1 MNTCIK
7 CLRPLI
13 GRQSKYCTHCIN
25 ADRNNNRS
33 RRDKREEMFCSV
45 DTEGVEI
52 DGIMRTVSVSYGRED
67 GTSDSLSA
75 PDGEWLTGQETL
87 EWLIDYLTGVYTDA
101 NGVQWKQ
108 ALVAFHF
115 GYDTAVIAKDFTED
129 LTLIYKA
136 TARNRNLLCNTAHT
150 DDEEC
155 LRLHR
160 YDKHLQQ
167 LIITEGG
174 EGDVLTWHAPSQIAI
189 ATSAKRRFYA
199 ELRPLGDR
207 MEGNRRLDI
216 HDTGTAFTGGL
227 LSVIDQWQP
236 ELSPEQHAA
245 IEWGKA
251 SRRNSFDAAD
261 ILQIEKYSEAECI
274 AHARVCRKLLDAV
287 RDAGHI
293 PLKPSHLFGSGSIAS
308 AALDYYGVATRK
320 LTMTCGHMVRGLE
333 VDQLPTMTY
342 FGGLI
347 ETPVLGQLDEPVDEA
362 DINSAYPSHMLSL
375 PCMREGHGKWVSR
388 PGASISTAPSG
399 SLGYVLA
406 SWDVQTPS
414 TPPFLVRTREGL
426 VRQPL
431 TGSKVWVSLPEY
443 ETAVAQFPDGVI
455 AHHVVYYEQ
464 ECECVNPLLFLA
476 DLYNKRA
483 DIKAAMGLLERPD
496 KSHVTDPEWML
507 LNCQQLAIKLVI
519 NSIYGKFAQRRPALG
534 RFTNMHYASH
544 ITGST
549 RAQVRRESWLRESQ
563 GGTVVYTHTDSVLSI
578 GGTPVHGGSAL
589 GAWGLEKRS
598 FGFTI
603 VQPGLAVSIGGGK
616 TASRGCGK
624 NEFRVGVEAWLEIAD
639 LTRPPR
645 TWPSIPIQ
653 RTFMLG
659 RRLAIHEGHPELA
672 GNFVRRDFN
681 PGFTSQKRNLD
692 AARTLPGNPRAW
704 LIPPCPIV
712 YADDIATFEDIRSFE
727 TELSRLIAAGA
738 FDDDGV

>member
-1 MNTCIK
+1 MKQCIK

-13 GRQSKYCTHCIN
+13 GRQSKYCTTCIN
-25 ADRNNNRS
+25 ADKNNNRS
-33 RRDKREEMFCSV
+33 RRDKREEMFVSI

-75 PDGEWLTGQETL
+75 PPGEWLTGQETL
-87 EWLIDYLTGVYTDA
+87 GWLIDYVTGVHTDA
-101 NGVQWKQ
+101 AGVQWKQ
-108 ALVAFHF
+108 AHVAFHF
-115 GYDTAVIAKDFTED
+115 GYDTAVISKDFTTD

-136 TARNRNLLCNTAHT
+136 TARNRNLLCNTTHK

-155 LRLHR
+155 FRLHR
-160 YDKHLQQ
+160 YDEHLQQ

-174 EGDVLTWHAPSQIAI
+174 ENDVIAWHAPSQIGI
-189 ATSAKRRFYA
+189 ATSTKRRFYA

-236 ELSPEQHAA
+236 ELTDAQKAA

-251 SRRNSFDAAD
+251 SRKNSFDAAD
-261 ILQIEKYSEAECI
+261 ITQIEEYSEAECV
-274 AHARVCRKLLDAV
+274 AHARTCRKLLDAV

-293 PLKPSHLFGSGSIAS
+293 PMKPSHLFGSGSIAS
-308 AALDYYGVATRK
+308 AALDYYDVATRRK
-320 LTMTCGHMVRGLE
+320 TLTCDHMVRGLE

-347 ETPVLGQLDEPVDEA
+347 ETPVLGQLDVPVDEA

-375 PCMREGHGKWVSR
+375 PCMREGHGKWLSR
-388 PGASISTAPSG
+388 PGSRLSEALSG

-431 TGSKVWVSLPEY
+431 TGSRVWVTLPEY
-443 ETAVAQFPDGVI
+443 EAAAERFPENVT
-455 AHHVVYYEQ
+455 AHHVAFYVQ
-464 ECECVNPLLFLA
+464 ECECANPLLFLS
-476 DLYNKRA
+476 DLYDKRA
-483 DIKAAMGLLERPD
+483 AIKRDMKLHENGTPAWL
-496 KSHVTDPEWML
+496 L

-544 ITGST
+544 ITGCT
-549 RAQVRRESWLRESQ
+549 RAQVRRESWLREDQ
-563 GGTVVYTHTDSVLSI
+563 GGTIVYTHTDSVLSI
-578 GGTPVHGGSAL
+578 GGTPVDGGSAL
-589 GAWGLEKRS
+589 GAWGLEKQSHR
-598 FGFTI
+598 FTI
-603 VQPGLAVSIGGGK
+603 VQPGLAVAIDGGK

-624 NEFRVGVEAWLEIAD
+624 SEFRTGVEAWLDFAD
-639 LTRPPR
+639 LTKPPR

-681 PGFTSQKRNLD
+681 PGFTSLKRNLD
-692 AARTLPGNPRAW
+692 AATVLPGNPRAW
-704 LIPPCPIV
+704 LIPPCKIV
-712 YADDIATFEDIRSFE
+712 YDDEIATFEDIRSFE
-727 TELSRLIAAGA
+727 TELSRLIAAGQ

>member
-1 MNTCIK
+1 MTCIK

-13 GRQSKYCTHCIN
+13 GRQKKYCTTCIN
-25 ADRNNNRS
+25 ADKNNNRS
-33 RRDKREEMFCSV
+33 RRDKREEMFVSI

-75 PDGEWLTGQETL
+75 PPGEWLTGQETL

-108 ALVAFHF
+108 AHVAFHF

-136 TARNRNLLCNTAHT
+136 TARNRNLLCNTQHKE
-150 DDEEC
+150 DEEC
-155 LRLHR
+155 FRLHR
-160 YDKHLQQ
+160 YDEHLQQ
-167 LIITEGG
+167 LVITEGG
-174 EGDVLTWHAPSQIAI
+174 ENDILTWHAPSQIGI
-189 ATSAKRRFYA
+189 ATSTKRRFYA

-227 LSVIDQWQP
+227 LKVIDEWQP
-236 ELSPEQHAA
+236 ELTDEQKAA

-251 SRRNSFDAAD
+251 SRKNSFDAAD
-261 ILQIEKYSEAECI
+261 ILDIEKYSEAECV

-287 RDAGHI
+287 REAGHI
-293 PLKPSHLFGSGSIAS
+293 PMKPTQLFGSGSIAS
-308 AALDYYGVATRK
+308 AALDYYDVAPRRK
-320 LTMTCGHMVRGLE
+320 TMTCDHMVRGLE

-347 ETPVLGQLDEPVDEA
+347 ETPVLGQLDEAVDEA

-375 PCMREGHGKWVSR
+375 PCMREGHGRWVSK
-388 PGASISTAPSG
+388 PGACFSDTPSG

-406 SWDVQTPS
+406 SWDVRTPS
-414 TPPFLVRTREGL
+414 TPPFLVRTRQGL

-431 TGSKVWVSLPEY
+431 TGSRVWVSLPEF
-443 ETAVAQFPDGVI
+443 ETAAVRFPTGVT
-455 AHHVVYYEQ
+455 AHHVVYYVA
-464 ECECVNPLLFLA
+464 ECECANPLSFLN
-476 DLYNKRA
+476 DLYSKRA
-483 DIKAAMGLLERPD
+483 GIKKEMKALEPGSSD
-496 KSHVTDPEWML
+496 WLL

-544 ITGST
+544 ITGCT
-549 RAQVRRESWLRESQ
+549 RAQVRRESWLREDQ
-563 GGTVVYTHTDSVLSI
+563 GGTIVYTHTDSVLSV
-578 GGTPVHGGSAL
+578 GGNPVDGGSAL
-589 GAWGLEKRS
+589 GAWGLEKQS
-598 FGFTI
+598 HAFTI
-603 VQPGLAVSIGGGK
+603 VQPGLAVAMGGGK

-624 NEFRVGVEAWLEIAD
+624 SEFRAGVEQWLQIVD
-639 LTRPPR
+639 LSKPPR

-681 PGFTSQKRNLD
+681 PGFTSLKRNLD
-692 AARTLPGNPRAW
+692 AAQPLPGNPRAW
-704 LIPPCPIV
+704 IIPPCKIV
-712 YADDIATFEDIRSFE
+712 YEDEIATFEDIRSFE
-727 TELSRLIAAGA
+727 TELSRLIAAGQ

>member
-1 MNTCIK
+1 MKCIK

-13 GRQSKYCTHCIN
+13 GRQTKYCTRCIN
-25 ADRNNNRS
+25 MDKNSHRS
-33 RRDKREEMFCSV
+33 RSDKIAEMFVSI

-67 GTSDSLSA
+67 GSSDSLSA
-75 PDGEWLTGQETL
+75 PSGKYLTGQETL
-87 EWLIDYLTGVYTDA
+87 GWLIDYVTGIYMDPA
-101 NGVQWKQ
+101 GVQWKQ
-108 ALVAFHF
+108 AHVAFHF

-136 TARNRNLLCNTAHT
+136 TARNRNLLCNTEHAE
-150 DDEEC
+150 DEEC

-160 YDKHLQQ
+160 YDEHLQQ
-167 LIITEGG
+167 LVITEGG
-174 EGDVLTWHAPSQIAI
+174 ENDVIAWHAPSQIGI

-199 ELRPLGDR
+199 ELRPMGDR

-227 LSVIDQWQP
+227 EPSLAEWQP
-236 ELSPEQHAA
+236 DLDADQTAA
-245 IEWGKA
+245 IVWGKQA
-251 SRRNSFDAAD
+251 RKNGFADATNE
-261 ILQIEKYSEAECI
+261 QIEAYSEAECVG
-274 AHARVCRKLLDAV
+274 HARMCRKLINAV
-287 RDAGHI
+287 SAAGHI
-293 PLKPSHLFGSGSIAS
+293 PIKPSQLFGSGSIAS
-308 AALDYYGVATRK
+308 AALDYYDVATRK
-320 LTMTCGHMVRGLE
+320 KSLTCDHMVKGLTI
-333 VDQLPTMTY
+333 DQLPTMTY

-347 ETPVLGQLDEPVDEA
+347 ETPVLGQLTVPVDEA

-388 PGASISTAPSG
+388 PGARFSEAPSG
-399 SLGYVLA
+399 SLGYVQT
-406 SWDVQTPS
+406 SWKVTTPS
-414 TPPFLVRTREGL
+414 TPPFLVRTKEGL

-431 TGSKVWVSLPEY
+431 IGSRIWVSLPEY
-443 ETAVAQFPDGVI
+443 EAAVERFPRDVV
-455 AHHVVYYEQ
+455 AHHVVFYVQ
-464 ECECVNPLLFLA
+464 ECQCANPLLFLA
-476 DLYNKRA
+476 DLYDKRA
-483 DIKAAMGLLERPD
+483 DIKREMKALTEGSD
-496 KSHVTDPEWML
+496 EWLL

-549 RAQVRRESWLRESQ
+549 RAQVRRESWLREDQ
-563 GGTVVYTHTDSVLSI
+563 GGTIVYTHTDSVLSI
-578 GGTPVHGGSAL
+578 GGNPLDGGSAL
-589 GAWGLEKRS
+589 GAWGIEKQS
-598 FGFTI
+598 HAFTI
-603 VQPGLAVSIGGGK
+603 VQPGLAVAMGGGK

-624 NEFRVGVEAWLEIAD
+624 SEFRTGVEQWLQIVD
-639 LTRPPR
+639 LSKPPR

-681 PGFTSQKRNLD
+681 PGFTSLKRNLN
-692 AARTLPGNPRAW
+692 AATVLPGNPHAW
-704 LIPPCPIV
+704 LIPPCEIV
-712 YADDIATFEDIRSFE
+712 YEDEIATFADIRSFE
-727 TELSRLIAAGA
+727 TELSRLIAAGQ

>member
-1 MNTCIK
+1 MTCIK

-13 GRQSKYCTHCIN
+13 GRQTKYCTKCIN
-25 ADRNNNRS
+25 DDKSNNRS
-33 RRDKREEMFCSV
+33 RRDKREEMFVSI

-52 DGIMRTVSVSYGRED
+52 NGIMRTVSVSFGRED
-67 GTSDSLSA
+67 GSSDSLSA
-75 PDGEWLTGQETL
+75 PEGEWLTGQETL
-87 EWLIDYLTGVYTDA
+87 GWLIDYVTGVYTDSR
-101 NGVQWKQ
+101 GVQWKQ
-108 ALVAFHF
+108 AHVAFHF

-136 TARNRNLLCNTAHT
+136 TARNRNLLCNTEHP

-160 YDKHLQQ
+160 YDEHLQQ
-167 LIITEGG
+167 LVITEGG
-174 EGDVLTWHAPSQIAI
+174 ENDVIAWHAPSQIGI
-189 ATSAKRRFYA
+189 ATSTKRRFYA

-227 LSVIDQWQP
+227 LSVIEQWQP
-236 ELSPEQHAA
+236 DLSSSQLEA
-245 IEWGKA
+245 IAWGKE
-251 SRRNSFDAAD
+251 SRKNSFDAAD
-261 ILQIEKYSEAECI
+261 ITLIEQYSEAECV
-274 AHARVCRKLLDAV
+274 AHARTCRKLLDSV

-293 PLKPSHLFGSGSIAS
+293 AMKPSQLFGSGSIAS
-308 AALDYYGVATRK
+308 SALDYYNVATRK
-320 LTMTCGHMVRGLE
+320 KTLTCDSMVRGLT
-333 VDQLPTMTY
+333 VDQIPAMTY

-347 ETPVLGQLDEPVDEA
+347 ETPVLGQIDEPVDEA
-362 DINSAYPSHMLSL
+362 DINSAYPSHMLAL
-375 PCMREGHGKWVSR
+375 PCMLDGHGRWVSR
-388 PGASISTAPSG
+388 PGARLSDALSG

-406 SWDVQTPS
+406 SWDVQTVS

-431 TGSKVWVSLPEY
+431 TGSRIWVTLPEY
-443 ETAVAQFPDGVI
+443 ETAAQRFPDALV
-455 AHHVVYYEQ
+455 AHHVVFYVP
-464 ECECVNPLLFLA
+464 ECECPNPLAFLA
-476 DLYNKRA
+476 DLYDRRA
-483 DIKAAMGLLERPD
+483 DIKAQMELCERGGPA
-496 KSHVTDPEWML
+496 WLL
-507 LNCQQLAIKLVI
+507 LNCQQMAIKLVI

-544 ITGST
+544 ITGCT
-549 RAQVRRESWLRESQ
+549 RAQVRRESWLREDQ
-563 GGTVVYTHTDSVLSI
+563 GGTIVYTHTDSVLSI
-578 GGTPVHGGSAL
+578 GGTPMDGGNSL
-589 GAWGLEKRS
+589 GKWGLEKQS
-598 FGFTI
+598 HKFTI
-603 VQPGLAVSIGGGK
+603 VQPGLAVAIEGGK

-624 NEFRVGVEAWLEIAD
+624 SEFRTGVEAWLEIAD

-681 PGFTSQKRNLD
+681 PGFTSLKRDMDN
-692 AARTLPGNPRAW
+692 ARPLPGNPRAW
-704 LIPPCPIV
+704 IIPPCRIV
-712 YADDIATFEDIRSFE
+712 YQDEIATFEDIRSFE
-727 TELSRLIAAGA
+727 TELSRLIAAGQ

>member
-1 MNTCIK
+1 MTCIK

-13 GRQSKYCTHCIN
+13 GRQKKYCTTCIN
-25 ADRNNNRS
+25 ADKNNNRS
-33 RRDKREEMFCSV
+33 RRDKREEMFVSI

-75 PDGEWLTGQETL
+75 PPGEWLTGQETL

-108 ALVAFHF
+108 AHVAFHF

-136 TARNRNLLCNTAHT
+136 TARNRNLLCNTQHKEG
-150 DDEEC
+150 EEC
-155 LRLHR
+155 FRLHR
-160 YDKHLQQ
+160 YDEHLQQ
-167 LIITEGG
+167 LVITEGG
-174 EGDVLTWHAPSQIAI
+174 ENDILAWHAPSQIGI
-189 ATSAKRRFYA
+189 ATSTKRRFYA

-227 LSVIDQWQP
+227 LKVIDEWQP
-236 ELSPEQHAA
+236 ELTDEQKAA

-251 SRRNSFDAAD
+251 SRKNSFDAAD
-261 ILQIEKYSEAECI
+261 ILDIEKYSEAECV

-293 PLKPSHLFGSGSIAS
+293 PMKPTQLFGSGSIAS
-308 AALDYYGVATRK
+308 AALDYYDVAPRRK
-320 LTMTCGHMVRGLE
+320 TMTCDHMVRGLE

-347 ETPVLGQLDEPVDEA
+347 ETPVLGQLDEAVDEA

-375 PCMREGHGKWVSR
+375 PCMREGHGRWVSK
-388 PGASISTAPSG
+388 PGARFSDTPSG

-406 SWDVQTPS
+406 SWDVRTPS
-414 TPPFLVRTREGL
+414 TPPFLVRTRQGL

-431 TGSKVWVSLPEY
+431 TGSRVWVSLPEF
-443 ETAVAQFPDGVI
+443 ETAAERFPTGVT
-455 AHHVVYYEQ
+455 AHHVVYYVA
-464 ECECVNPLLFLA
+464 ECECANPLLFLD
-476 DLYNKRA
+476 DLYSKRA
-483 DIKAAMGLLERPD
+483 GIKKEMKALEAGSSD
-496 KSHVTDPEWML
+496 WLL

-544 ITGST
+544 ITGCT
-549 RAQVRRESWLRESQ
+549 RAQVRRESWLREDQ

-578 GGTPVHGGSAL
+578 GGNPVDGGSDL
-589 GAWGLEKRS
+589 GKWGLEKQS

-603 VQPGLAVSIGGGK
+603 VQPGLAVAIDGGK
-616 TASRGCGK
+616 VASRGCGK
-624 NEFRVGVEAWLEIAD
+624 SEFRAGVEAWLEIAD
-639 LTRPPR
+639 LTKPPR

-692 AARTLPGNPRAW
+692 AATVLPGNPRAW
-704 LIPPCPIV
+704 LIPPCRIV
-712 YADDIATFEDIRSFE
+712 YEDEIATFEDIRSFE
-727 TELSRLIAAGA
+727 TELSRLIAAGQ